1 MKCVVYRSVLV
12 WSSALLLFLLAACGG
27 DAGPDY
33 SNQEGVEVSI
43 FASLGR
49 TSTGEQAS
57 LSSQGVPVDPTTG
70 KTGVDTAELEVY
82 SGETRLFFSEGR
94 LVDEAEG
101 ESVILTPED
110 SEVSLFLPQGN
121 YRFALSAFDEQNN
134 VLAKGQVEQ
143 QIGAESRVSVPL
155 TSLIGSA
162 RFKVPES
169 VTANAVFDAFLEVS
183 PPNRPDLRVPLGD
196 FSVSY
201 EVKEPSVQL
210 EGSSNVGV
218 RVAAACD
225 VVEVTATVDNDLSE
239 EVNAS
244 ASVPVNDEACEGAGG
259 GSETPVGADLVPPF
273 VSIKTPEANSTLNT
287 TFTLQGDVNDQQSG
301 VDKVEVYEGTV
312 KLGEANID
320 SDSMMWSFDAS
331 LEEGSYTLIAVA
343 FDKAGNSS
351 RAEVRVRVEE
361 GAGGGD
367 EGDGNGD
374 PQVCTNPVEIP
385 NQFLERAIRD
395 ALGKQGGELTCED
408 LASLTEL
415 RVSPGTGAGDV
426 PVTVESLEGLQYASN
441 LEMLTISGVYLED
454 FSQIRGL
461 KRLKVLELFDLVDPN
476 ATFEPLRM
484 LTNLE
489 TFSASGRGGF
499 SVTIEDLT
507 PLANLTKLT
516 RLSIGGLLYKDGISD
531 LTPLQNLTNLVSLS
545 LNDNPGLIGEVN
557 TLDFLRELS
566 DLETLELVST
576 GTRDLSALQD
586 LSELNDLDL
595 RFNDISDITPLVENN
610 GLGAEDSIQLSQNEL
625 DTCPGT
631 EDREDIEALLGR
643 GVSVDFDNPQD
654 CDVNGGD
661 NGQTCTSP
669 VNVPDENL
677 RQTLKDTLGLGE
689 SDPITCEALAGLTEF
704 FQIGT
709 DENDN
714 LVEISTLEGLQ
725 FATNLEVIDI
735 RDAVVDDISAVFELP
750 KLQKLSITSL
760 EACSSEA
767 FQAEIE
773 RLTERGVEVEIALI
787 GSCSDTTCTNP
798 VEIPNEALE
807 ATIRAE
813 LGLAE
818 GTTITCED
826 LANLSELR
834 YGAEENFSE
843 DNTELLEGLQ
853 YAVNL
858 KRLGLRLRINPLTS
872 EVFAPLENLTILE
885 TINLSIPVDTED
897 EGVLSF
903 LDDFTTL
910 RALSVEPALVDDP
923 EGVIGPTLDLSPLGG
938 LTNLTNL
945 RLSYIDFTDLSPL
958 QNLSNLTDL
967 IIEVNQGIGDISAL
981 ENLSALTNLQLD
993 GASVN
998 DLDALEGLTNLT
1010 SLDLLLEELSDIDAL
1025 RNLSNLM
1032 NLFLAAPVDDIRPLQ
1047 NLSNLSDLT
1056 LLVPVSDISPL
1067 QNLSSLTRL
1076 SFGGEAFSDVSPLQN
1091 LSNLTDLDLSS
1102 NEISDITPLQD
1113 LPNLTG
1119 LDLRG
1124 NNISEITPLQN
1135 LTGLTGLFL
1144 GNNPLGNDISVLQNL
1159 SKLVSL
1165 DLASTGLSDISVLE
1179 DLTNLAFLELSFNE
1193 ISDISALVANEGL
1206 GLSNTNEGDQV
1217 FLRDNP
1223 LSPQALEDVETLEA
1237 RFVVVTL

>member
-1 MKCVVYRSVLV
+1 MKCAVHKSVYKSIRRPILA

-57 LSSQGVPVDPTTG
+57 LSSQGVPVDPATG
-70 KTGVDTAELEVY
+70 ETGVDTAELEVY
-82 SGETRLFFSEGR
+82 SGETRLFFRGGNV
-94 LVDEAEG
+94 VDEAEG
-101 ESVILTPED
+101 ESVILTPDD
-110 SEVSLFLPQGN
+110 SEVSLFLPEGN
-121 YRFALSAFDEQNN
+121 YRFALSALDEQNN
-134 VLAKGQVEQ
+134 VLARGQVEQ
-143 QIGAESRVSVPL
+143 QIGEESRVSIPL
-155 TSLIGSA
+155 TSLLGSA
-162 RFKVPES
+162 SFRVPES

-183 PPNRPDLRVPLGD
+183 PPNRNDLRVPLGD
-196 FSVSY
+196 FTVSY
-201 EVKEPSVQL
+201 EVKEPSVKL
-210 EGSSNVGV
+210 EGASNVGV

-239 EVNAS
+239 EVSAS
-244 ASVPVNDEACEGAGG
+244 ASIPVNDEACEEA
-259 GSETPVGADLVPPF
+259 SETPVGTDLIPPF

-287 TFTLQGDVNDQQSG
+287 SFTLQGDVNDQQSG

-331 LEEGSYTLIAVA
+331 LEEGSYTLIAIA
-343 FDKAGNSS
+343 FDKAGNTA
-351 RAEVRVRVEE
+351 RAEVQVRVEE
-361 GAGGGD
+361 DSGGD
-367 EGDGNGD
+367 GGDN
-374 PQVCTNPVEIP
+374 PQVCTSPVEIP
-385 NQFLERAIRD
+385 DQFLEREVRE

-408 LASLTEL
+408 LASLVVLE
-415 RVSPGTGAGDV
+415 AGPEGDDDRIF
-426 PVTVESLEGLQYASN
+426 SLEGLQFATN
-441 LEMLTISGVYLED
+441 LERLSISGTRIETL
-454 FSQIRGL
+454 
-461 KRLKVLELFDLVDPN
+461 
-476 ATFEPLRM
+476 EPLRNLPKLTTLELDSSGTGTTIDLSALTEVETLQTFRLTRTNIASLEPLRG
-484 LTNLE
+484 LTN
-489 TFSASGRGGF
+489 
-499 SVTIEDLT
+499 
-507 PLANLTKLT
+507 
-516 RLSIGGLLYKDGISD
+516 
-531 LTPLQNLTNLVSLS
+531 
-545 LNDNPGLIGEVN
+545 
-557 TLDFLRELS
+557 
-566 DLETLELVST
+566 LETLELVDVVIEDT
-576 GTRDLSALQD
+576 EVSALATLTD
-586 LSELNDLDL
+586 LERVVINNIGLDSPILTLDPFVNNPGLGDGDTLDL
-595 RFNDISDITPLVENN
+595 RDSYSSFNCPSDQVRAN
-610 GLGAEDSIQLSQNEL
+610 
-625 DTCPGT
+625 
-631 EDREDIEALLGR
+631 IETLRGR
-643 GVSVDFDNPQD
+643 GVEVLFDEPEN
-654 CDVNGGD
+654 CDGGGD

-677 RQTLKDTLGLGE
+677 RRTLKDTLGLSE
-689 SDPITCEALAGLTEF
+689 EDPITCEALAGLTEF

-735 RDAVVDDISAVFELP
+735 RDAVVGDISAVFDLP

-760 EACSSEA
+760 EACSGEA
-767 FQAEIE
+767 FQAELE
-773 RLTERGVEVEIALI
+773 RLQERGVEVEIALI

-818 GTTITCED
+818 DTTLTCEN

-843 DNTELLEGLQ
+843 DNKELLEGLQ
-853 YAVNL
+853 YAANL

-897 EGVLSF
+897 ESVLSF

-910 RALSVEPALVDDP
+910 RELSVEPALVDDP
-923 EGVIGPTLDLSPLGG
+923 EGVVGPTLDLSALGG

-967 IIEVNQGIGDISAL
+967 IIEVNQGIGDISVL

-1025 RNLSNLM
+1025 RNLTNLM

-1047 NLSNLSDLT
+1047 NLTNLSDLT

-1067 QNLSSLTRL
+1067 QNLTNLTRL

-1102 NEISDITPLQD
+1102 NEISDITPLQN
-1113 LPNLTG
+1113 LSNLTE
-1119 LDLRG
+1119 LNLRG
-1124 NNISEITPLQN
+1124 NNISDISVLQN

-1144 GNNPLGNDISVLQNL
+1144 GNNPLGDDIGVLQNL

-1179 DLTNLAFLELSFNE
+1179 NLTNLTFLELSFNE

-1206 GLSNTNEGDQV
+1206 GLSDTNEGDEV
-1217 FLRDNP
+1217 LLRDNP